1 MKHANDHCYLLL
13 QHNKFT
19 VAQGAGVCR
28 LPTFSR
34 IMEGGLVTDQMTA
47 GGLQG
52 LAWVCSGWE
61 VFGDDLERK

>member
-1 MKHANDHCYLLL
+1 
-13 QHNKFT
+13 
-19 VAQGAGVCR
+19 
-28 LPTFSR
+28 
-34 IMEGGLVTDQMTA
+34 MEGGLVTDQMTA